1 MLCIGID
8 FLVLILSDVLRVFW
22 TSGLVS
28 VTNFGMFWVIINS
41 NISSGI
47 SKYLLKIVFHFFK
60 NMYFIL
66 FSFHISVWEVF
77 FNLC

>member
-28 VTNFGMFWVIINS
+28 IINFGMFWVIVNS

-47 SKYLLKIVFHFFK
+47 SKYLF
-60 NMYFIL
+60 
-66 FSFHISVWEVF
+66 
-77 FNLC
+77 